1 MHEIVIVAIFVIIS
15 IMLIMKPTEIIDD
28 NTLITM
34 LHNSNIRP
42 SLHRLA
48 VLSYVAN
55 SRSHPRAEDIF
66 NELTKTYPAMSRTT
80 VYNSLHTLAE
90 AGLLRELEIESGN
103 KRYDLGPQTPHSHFV
118 CRRCGK
124 IFDMELPESVCD
136 IAMNDFVV
144 DSVDVYIKGLCPAC
158 VETN

>member
-1 MHEIVIVAIFVIIS
+1 
-15 IMLIMKPTEIIDD
+15 
-28 NTLITM
+28 M

-48 VLSYVAN
+48 VLSFVAN
-55 SRSHPRAEDIF
+55 RRSHPRAEDIF

-124 IFDMELPESVCD
+124 IFDMKLPESVRD

>member
-1 MHEIVIVAIFVIIS
+1 
-15 IMLIMKPTEIIDD
+15 MLIMKPTEILDD

-42 SLHRLA
+42 SLHRVA

-55 SRSHPRAEDIF
+55 CRTHPGADEIF
-66 NELTKTYPAMSRTT
+66 TELSKTYPAMSRTT